1 MLRGLEARTLERL
14 ADPLRVRWIVLRG
27 LGLIYVSVFWSL
39 ATEIHGLI
47 GPHGVL
53 PATQYLATLRSSLTL
68 VARLWMA
75 PSLLWLSASDA
86 ALTVLVVVGF
96 VGSAALVANLWPR
109 AALVVCA
116 TAFLSFVAVG
126 QAFAYYQS
134 DGMLMEA
141 SFLTFFYAPRG
152 LRPKLGAAS
161 PPSRAALWLVRWEWF
176 RIYFESGVVKLMS
189 GESQWR
195 DLTAM
200 VQYYENGP
208 LPTWI
213 GWYAQQHLPRGF
225 HVGVA
230 LSTLAMELVG
240 PFALF
245 LPRRWRARAF
255 VLFSLFQLGI
265 IATANYAFLNYL
277 VLLLGVTLCC
287 DAPPPKTPRWRE
299 QLAWAGFAG
308 YALVTTLGFAASGI
322 LRWPARLLEPFRIGE
337 SYGLFAV
344 MTRARYEIEFQG
356 TVDGEHWVPY
366 PFRDKPQDPYV
377 APGIYAPY
385 QPRFDWDLWFASLE
399 NWEEW
404 PWVVTVEERLLA
416 GEPAVLGLFARDP
429 FGGRR
434 PRAVRTVKWRY
445 WFTTPAE
452 KHETGA
458 WWRREEIGP
467 YAPPV
472 P

>member
-1 MLRGLEARTLERL
+1 MGRFEARVLMRL
-14 ADPLRVRWIVLRG
+14 ADPLRVRWLVLRG

-39 ATEIHGLI
+39 AGQIHGLI
-47 GPHGVL
+47 GPHGIL
-53 PATQYLATLRSSLTL
+53 PATAYLQTLRTELTL
-68 VARLWMA
+68 PARLWLA
-75 PSLLWLSASDA
+75 PTLLWLSSSDA
-86 ALTVLVVVGF
+86 ALTALVVAGF
-96 VGSAALVANLWPR
+96 VGSFALVANLWPR
-109 AALVVCA
+109 AALAVCA
-116 TAFLSFVAVG
+116 LAFLSFVAVG

-141 SFLTFFYAPRG
+141 SFLGLFYAPRG
-152 LRPKLGAAS
+152 LRPRLGAAS
-161 PPSRAALWLVRWEWF
+161 PPSRASLWLLRWEWL

-189 GESQWR
+189 GETQWR

-200 VQYYENGP
+200 VKYYENGP

-213 GWYAQQHLPRGF
+213 GWYAQQYLPRGF

-230 LSTLAMELVG
+230 LTTLALELVG

-245 LPRRWRARAF
+245 LPRPWRARAF

-287 DAPPPKTPRWRE
+287 DAPPPKSPPWRE
-299 QLAWAGFAG
+299 RLAWTGFVAYALTTTFGFFAG
-308 YALVTTLGFAASGI
+308 GL

-356 TVDGEHWVPY
+356 TVDGEHWIAY
-366 PFRDKPQDPYV
+366 PFRYKPQDPYE
-377 APGIYAPY
+377 APRIYAPY
-385 QPRFDWDLWFASLE
+385 QPRFDWDLWFASLDDVV
-399 NWEEW
+399 EW

-416 GEPAVLGLFARDP
+416 REPSVLALFARDP
-429 FGGRR
+429 FDGKQPIRV
-434 PRAVRTVKWRY
+434 RAVKWQY

-452 KHETGA
+452 KRATGA
-458 WWRREEIGP
+458 WWRRQEIGP
-467 YAPPV
+467 YAPAV